1 VGCYGER
8 GSASPKLGS
17 GGRAPSGS
25 PGAEPL
31 GMSGGR
37 SSPEAGGILV
47 LEHTFFCAV
56 LELVVV
62 ADLTDR
68 GVHLY
73 CCISNV
79 TDLIQ

>member
-1 VGCYGER
+1 MFRGVGSSLKLGSRRVGCYGER

-47 LEHTFFCAV
+47 LEHTFFA
-56 LELVVV
+56 LSWSL
-62 ADLTDR
+62 
-68 GVHLY
+68 
-73 CCISNV
+73 
-79 TDLIQ
+79 